1 MRLTRLIEE
10 KRNLRFWKEDLTTKI
25 KHIIIIKIKHIITI
39 KIKFWT
45 QEGPGPPPGSVLMSN
60 KEIESNGLP

>member
-1 MRLTRLIEE
+1 MRLIRLIEE
-10 KRNLRFWKEDLTTKI
+10 KRDLRFWNEDLTT
-25 KHIIIIKIKHIITI
+25 KIKHIITI

-45 QEGPGPPPGSVLMSN
+45 QEGPGPPPGSILMPN